1 MVQFLQ
7 FVLFGIFSVL
17 EMGNTQMFNYHV
29 NPQKKQSI
37 ILIDCFFLRKGFFIL
52 KKGGGH
58 WLRTMT
64 KDMKKKLAIV
74 FVLCSSA
81 ALYSG
86 CGKESPSPE
95 KLNQSMATEAP
106 ADVDQKQSSNQ
117 KDTSAGETETNSD
130 SKTETNEEKTT
141 DDANTQNSKEKEKTS
156 DIQNQDSAQNNECN
170 PEATT
175 KEIFPI
181 SEKTKTYIDQF
192 GIQTVEKEYVIP
204 YNADIRE
211 IAPALLNMNSV
222 QYGIDS
228 IVSPQN
234 YEEKK
239 VVKSNIALTEE
250 EAKKFATELEYDE
263 TDGSGVLTLDPNSVK
278 VELNKND
285 KIPSKTSFK
294 KTYDM
299 AIKDQNKIPQTVKS
313 NGITY
318 YQNSVTWTDM
328 GDPGTG
334 INGTDGNSAYG
345 TYNTVA
351 SSWRATVTYSGT
363 KYTEDKDYKGTATYV
378 GKILV
383 KNSPVNTFIVTYKP
397 NTMVANASGIYYNNY
412 VNSLYNKENSKLVAT
427 NPVDTMGMYSAG
439 GYGNTLTAKILAVL
453 LALIFLFVGSL
464 MYVAMKVWRKVNEEP
479 EKLVATVNEEEVPVE
494 LMGRDDPEDVDREM

>member
-1 MVQFLQ
+1 
-7 FVLFGIFSVL
+7 
-17 EMGNTQMFNYHV
+17 
-29 NPQKKQSI
+29 
-37 ILIDCFFLRKGFFIL
+37 
-52 KKGGGH
+52 
-58 WLRTMT
+58 
-64 KDMKKKLAIV
+64 
-74 FVLCSSA
+74 
-81 ALYSG
+81 
-86 CGKESPSPE
+86 
-95 KLNQSMATEAP
+95 
-106 ADVDQKQSSNQ
+106 
-117 KDTSAGETETNSD
+117 
-130 SKTETNEEKTT
+130 
-141 DDANTQNSKEKEKTS
+141 
-156 DIQNQDSAQNNECN
+156 
-170 PEATT
+170 
-175 KEIFPI
+175 
-181 SEKTKTYIDQF
+181 
-192 GIQTVEKEYVIP
+192 
-204 YNADIRE
+204 
-211 IAPALLNMNSV
+211 
-222 QYGIDS
+222 
-228 IVSPQN
+228 
-234 YEEKK
+234 
-239 VVKSNIALTEE
+239 
-250 EAKKFATELEYDE
+250 
-263 TDGSGVLTLDPNSVK
+263 
-278 VELNKND
+278 
-285 KIPSKTSFK
+285 
-294 KTYDM
+294 
-299 AIKDQNKIPQTVKS
+299 
-313 NGITY
+313 
-318 YQNSVTWTDM
+318 M

>member
-1 MVQFLQ
+1 
-7 FVLFGIFSVL
+7 
-17 EMGNTQMFNYHV
+17 
-29 NPQKKQSI
+29 
-37 ILIDCFFLRKGFFIL
+37 
-52 KKGGGH
+52 
-58 WLRTMT
+58 
-64 KDMKKKLAIV
+64 
-74 FVLCSSA
+74 
-81 ALYSG
+81 
-86 CGKESPSPE
+86 
-95 KLNQSMATEAP
+95 
-106 ADVDQKQSSNQ
+106 
-117 KDTSAGETETNSD
+117 
-130 SKTETNEEKTT
+130 
-141 DDANTQNSKEKEKTS
+141 
-156 DIQNQDSAQNNECN
+156 
-170 PEATT
+170 
-175 KEIFPI
+175 
-181 SEKTKTYIDQF
+181 
-192 GIQTVEKEYVIP
+192 
-204 YNADIRE
+204 
-211 IAPALLNMNSV
+211 MNSV

-239 VVKSNIALTEE
+239 VVKTNIALTED
-250 EAKKFATELEYDE
+250 EAKVFASELEYDG

-285 KIPSKTSFK
+285 MIPSKTSFK

-363 KYTEDKDYKGTATYV
+363 KYTADKDYKGSATYV

-412 VNSLYNKENSKLVAT
+412 VNSVYSKENSKLEA
-427 NPVDTMGMYSAG
+427 PYLLDTMTGTSFF
-439 GYGNTLTAKILAVL
+439 GNKLIMRVCTIFVVVWLVGLYLLMFLAIRVMN
-453 LALIFLFVGSL
+453 A
-464 MYVAMKVWRKVNEEP
+464 ANEDT
-479 EKLVATVNEEEVPVE
+479 EKLDETVNENEVPVE
-494 LMGRDDPEDVDREM
+494 LIEKDDSKKVDREM

>member
-1 MVQFLQ
+1 
-7 FVLFGIFSVL
+7 
-17 EMGNTQMFNYHV
+17 
-29 NPQKKQSI
+29 
-37 ILIDCFFLRKGFFIL
+37 
-52 KKGGGH
+52 
-58 WLRTMT
+58 MT
-64 KDMKKKLAIV
+64 KGMKKKIAIV
-74 FVLCSSA
+74 FVLCGTA
-81 ALYSG
+81 ALFPG
-86 CGKESPSPE
+86 CGKETPTPE
-95 KLNQSMATEAP
+95 ELNQNISAEVQ
-106 ADVDQKQSSNQ
+106 VDDTKEKSSNQ
-117 KDTSAGETETNSD
+117 ENSPNQEKSSNPNDKSTEESANNSD
-130 SKTETNEEKTT
+130 SKTEGNNATSTEDTSAE
-141 DDANTQNSKEKEKTS
+141 NSKEKETTS
-156 DIQNQDSAQNNECN
+156 DINIQDSAKNNECA

-204 YNADIRE
+204 YNADIRD
-211 IAPALLNMNSV
+211 IAPSLLNMNSV

-239 VVKSNIALTEE
+239 VVKTNIALTED
-250 EAKKFATELEYDE
+250 EAKVFASELEYDG

-285 KIPSKTSFK
+285 MIPSKTSFK

-363 KYTEDKDYKGTATYV
+363 KYTADKDYKGSATYV

-427 NPVDTMGMYSAG
+427 NPVDTMGMYSTG
-439 GYGNTLTAKILAVL
+439 GYGNTFTAKILAVL
-453 LALIFLFVGSL
+453 LVLLFLFVGSL

-479 EKLVATVNEEEVPVE
+479 EKLVATVNEDEVPVE
-494 LMGRDDPEDVDREM
+494 LMGKDDPEEDKGM

>member
-1 MVQFLQ
+1 
-7 FVLFGIFSVL
+7 
-17 EMGNTQMFNYHV
+17 
-29 NPQKKQSI
+29 
-37 ILIDCFFLRKGFFIL
+37 
-52 KKGGGH
+52 
-58 WLRTMT
+58 MT
-64 KDMKKKLAIV
+64 KGMKKIIAIV
-74 FVLCSSA
+74 FVLCGTA
-81 ALYSG
+81 ALFPG
-86 CGKESPSPE
+86 CGKETSTPE
-95 KLNQSMATEAP
+95 EMNQNISAEVQVDATQE
-106 ADVDQKQSSNQ
+106 KSSNQ
-117 KDTSAGETETNSD
+117 ENSPNQEKLSNQNSVSTEESESNSD
-130 SKTETNEEKTT
+130 NETSTEDTNT
-141 DDANTQNSKEKEKTS
+141 DNSKEKETTS
-156 DIQNQDSAQNNECN
+156 DLNIQDSAKNNECS
-170 PEATT
+170 PEVST
-175 KEIFPI
+175 KEVFPI

-239 VVKSNIALTEE
+239 IVKSNIALTEE
-250 EAKKFATELEYDE
+250 EAKKFDTELEYDE
-263 TDGSGVLTLDPNSVK
+263 TDGSGVLTLDPNSIK
-278 VELNKND
+278 VELNKNE
-285 KIPSKTSFK
+285 KIPSKTSFVI
-294 KTYDM
+294 TYDM

-334 INGTDGNSAYG
+334 INGTEGNSAYG

-427 NPVDTMGMYSAG
+427 NPVDTIGMYADG
-439 GYGNTLTAKILAVL
+439 GYGNTLTAKIVAVL
-453 LALIFLFVGSL
+453 LALLFLFVGSL

-494 LMGRDDPEDVDREM
+494 LMEKEDSEEIEQGM